1 MDTSQQTNN
10 LTDRILVNLKKWS
23 ENSTVEESM
32 SILETHTQLI
42 TDYQAL
48 DNFDF
53 LTDEKNKL
61 ELIINTSKLLLNSLE
76 KERSYLFER
85 ISQMNDSGKI
95 ASQYIKQ
102 FSESYFIDKDF

>member
-1 MDTSQQTNN
+1 MDTSQQSNN
-10 LTDRILVNLKKWS
+10 LTDRILENLKKWS

-32 SILETHTQLI
+32 SILEIHTQLI
-42 TDYQAL
+42 TDYQTL

-53 LTDEKNKL
+53 LTDEKSKL
-61 ELIINTSKLLLNSLE
+61 ELIINRSKLLLNSLE

>member
-1 MDTSQQTNN
+1 MDTSQQSNN